1 MTRTQQGDQ
10 QGLLAVAT
18 KSLATK
24 KIPVFNLVRCK
35 RCGICSH
42 FCPQQ
47 AIGTQRDGTPFLA
60 DAEACTSCR
69 LCEDMC
75 PDWAVC
81 LTPLDAAA
89 PGSTSAG

>member
-1 MTRTQQGDQ
+1 
-10 QGLLAVAT
+10 VAT

-24 KIPVFNLVRCK
+24 KVPVFNLTRCK

-47 AIGTQRDGTPFLA
+47 AIGVQADGTPFLA
-60 DAEACTSCR
+60 NTEACSSCR

-75 PDWAVC
+75 PDWAIC
-81 LTPLDAAA
+81 LTPLDAVLQEAQA
-89 PGSTSAG
+89 PVGSAREH